1 MYTVLEPVVVHNYI
15 WWRRWWWWIWSKNSV
30 STERSFFCRNSSTA
44 RVSVSNEI
52 LVGGARWGDGRARG
66 SGLMKSQQKK
76 QHNKK
81 GFRERADLQEGM
93 WIPRGN
99 LFALPPF
106 PSMAPLTF
114 SVDSLSI
121 YTYLCICFHIP
132 ILYAHHESPWARQTE
147 KLRHLSTWIISC
159 TIHWNIMRE
168 QADAQSWQRYCR
180 FATVTVDWWHL
191 ISSTWPIRSDQIISL
206 SRGLCFLHYLCQD
219 GVPACYGFLSPI
231 RFDILSHLYTEQIS
245 WFDMC
250 KSTKNGIL

>member
-1 MYTVLEPVVVHNYI
+1 MQ
-15 WWRRWWWWIWSKNSV
+15 SQ
-30 STERSFFCRNSSTA
+30 TE
-44 RVSVSNEI
+44 
-52 LVGGARWGDGRARG
+52 
-66 SGLMKSQQKK
+66 K
-76 QHNKK
+76 QRNKK
-81 GFRERADLQEGM
+81 GLRERADLQEGM
-93 WIPRGN
+93 WVPRGY
-99 LFALPPF
+99 LFALLPF

-219 GVPACYGFLSPI
+219 GVPACYGFPFPI
-231 RFDILSHLYTEQIS
+231 WYPVSFITRHHTQTRSIGSCVNQQKMGSCRYYNYMFFLFSFS
-245 WFDMC
+245 F
-250 KSTKNGIL
+250 GILCQLWFFLLK